1 MKRDGAMVVPA
12 APYGDSGLHGC
23 FRRNTEAR
31 EIILDVVNI
40 KDRITSGKSITLPV
54 RWRIY

>member
-1 MKRDGAMVVPA
+1 MET
-12 APYGDSGLHGC
+12 GLHGC
-23 FRRNTEAR
+23 FRNTEAR

-54 RWRIY
+54 GWRIY